1 MVCLVNGREV
11 LGFESLFYY
20 YILQSYERLQTSVY
34 VRDVAKGS
42 IVLIVENQF
51 FYMGVFF
58 VHFRLLKQAI

>member
-51 FYMGVFF
+51 FIWASFLFIFVF
-58 VHFRLLKQAI
+58 